1 MYEQI
6 VIAGFG
12 GQGVLFVGKTLA
24 YLGMDTGKNISWL
37 PSYGPEMRGGT
48 CNRSVIISDN
58 QIRLANYPVTGYT
71 YCYE

>member
-48 CNRSVIISDN
+48 CNCLSLIHI
-58 QIRLANYPVTGYT
+58 
-71 YCYE
+71 

>member
-37 PSYGPEMRGGT
+37 PSYGPENARRNMQLQRY
-48 CNRSVIISDN
+48 NFR
-58 QIRLANYPVTGYT
+58 
-71 YCYE
+71 